1 MIRDLTRIAVILT
14 ALILTGCTEEE
25 VVIETGA
32 QPMAVP
38 VSGSVRHQMYS
49 EKIGQTFTIDVALP
63 FAPSDQPM
71 PVVYVT
77 DGGTMFPLVAN
88 SARLLQLGYELPP
101 MIVVGIGYPA
111 TSPAEVLALRTR
123 ELTPTM
129 DEEFVAEAAAGP
141 FPLPEGVL
149 PGGADAFLDFIEKQ
163 VKPMIRANY
172 PVTDNETLVGDSL
185 GGLFA
190 LYALFNR
197 TGDYDRYLAGSPS
210 IWWDDA
216 MLFEEETG
224 YATDNEDMNV
234 DLFLSVGGLEEVV
247 DPNESRMV
255 SNTVEMGKRLSA
267 RSYPNLRLTEHVF
280 DGETHLSVIPATFS
294 RGLRALFAA
303 DVETL
308 RAELAQAAQAE

>member
-101 MIVVGIGYPA
+101 MIVVGIGYPV
-111 TSPAEVLALRTR
+111 TSPA
-123 ELTPTM
+123 P
-129 DEEFVAEAAAGP
+129 
-141 FPLPEGVL
+141 
-149 PGGADAFLDFIEKQ
+149 
-163 VKPMIRANY
+163 
-172 PVTDNETLVGDSL
+172 
-185 GGLFA
+185 
-190 LYALFNR
+190 
-197 TGDYDRYLAGSPS
+197 
-210 IWWDDA
+210 
-216 MLFEEETG
+216 
-224 YATDNEDMNV
+224 
-234 DLFLSVGGLEEVV
+234 
-247 DPNESRMV
+247 
-255 SNTVEMGKRLSA
+255 
-267 RSYPNLRLTEHVF
+267 
-280 DGETHLSVIPATFS
+280 
-294 RGLRALFAA
+294 
-303 DVETL
+303 
-308 RAELAQAAQAE
+308 